1 MPGLV
6 VASSRSPQMQTRL
19 HLACWNCQKHFSF
32 NQIKVLTIA
41 RQAKSMMLQ
50 LSRQVRVCNVQ
61 VIFVLDESKLWV
73 NCGIVST
80 IAWIPPNGFNAKIKN
95 WNTTEIC
102 KLKTL
107 TVVSEIQWKLSLN
120 AEKMLW
126 CLVFVS
132 SFGMIR
138 LLSCLSHGSRN
149 NFCEQKDHC
158 RSQSKKGNYF
168 VPGFGLRSIQGVDK
182 SAPTSVALNKGAT
195 LKLFENCKLSNREV
209 DYWFP
214 YIQTSHKKRFLGP
227 KMAMFKNIQALW
239 CPYPSEKNC
248 VCLLIAPLGRR
259 QRIFHEIPLACGAKM
274 LIWSSIHL
282 AQTKPGFKKTKGLPF
297 VIRKNIESFPQ
308 FATSTTENPYQ
319 GKRRTSNLPRIIE
332 LNLTSFSLENEAS
345 RSPHSYLARKDI
357 KKLPHSMIS
366 ERTKQ
371 IWICMLTRIYI
382 ISCLLKS
389 SFRIE
394 SHVGDLE
401 NQNFVAVFLS
411 TLRFRFDFKIRP
423 YLFSI
428 IFPATCQ
435 LQPHFFA
442 Y

>member
-1 MPGLV
+1 MPFLPLLNLLPTTTAIVLTKWYLMPGLV

-138 LLSCLSHGSRN
+138 LLSCLSHGPRN

-195 LKLFENCKLSNREV
+195 LKLFENCKLRG
-209 DYWFP
+209 
-214 YIQTSHKKRFLGP
+214 R
-227 KMAMFKNIQALW
+227 
-239 CPYPSEKNC
+239 
-248 VCLLIAPLGRR
+248 LLIS
-259 QRIFHEIPLACGAKM
+259 IP
-274 LIWSSIHL
+274 S
-282 AQTKPGFKKTKGLPF
+282 
-297 VIRKNIESFPQ
+297 
-308 FATSTTENPYQ
+308 
-319 GKRRTSNLPRIIE
+319 
-332 LNLTSFSLENEAS
+332 
-345 RSPHSYLARKDI
+345 DI
-357 KKLPHSMIS
+357 S
-366 ERTKQ
+366 
-371 IWICMLTRIYI
+371 
-382 ISCLLKS
+382 
-389 SFRIE
+389 
-394 SHVGDLE
+394 
-401 NQNFVAVFLS
+401 
-411 TLRFRFDFKIRP
+411 
-423 YLFSI
+423 
-428 IFPATCQ
+428 
-435 LQPHFFA
+435 
-442 Y
+442 